1 MSNVNNAISLSR
13 LCWKIYNYARISF
26 DEQKKDKKKKKK
38 DEKKKREKKR
48 GKEEFII
55 PPETRLKINGWT
67 RVDNEI
73 KVTSPNLREK
83 GPRCETAF

>member
-38 DEKKKREKKR
+38 MKRRKERKKEGRKNLLFRPKR
-48 GKEEFII
+48 
-55 PPETRLKINGWT
+55 
-67 RVDNEI
+67 D
-73 KVTSPNLREK
+73 
-83 GPRCETAF
+83 